1 VNTVLPWGRLFGAGL
16 VLPWKDYL
24 GLPWEDYLELAW
36 CQWKPPCQ
44 RENLTIPGWTWPE
57 K

>member
-1 VNTVLPWGRLFGAGL
+1 VLPWGRLFGAGL